1 MTSIII
7 SKNALFLFLERETTK
22 FIRKEVL
29 TSLLPH
35 EITLYYYV
43 IEFFQQDRYFF

>member
-7 SKNALFLFLERETTK
+7 SKNALFLFLEIETSK

-29 TSLLPH
+29 KLLLPH
-35 EITLYYYV
+35 EIKLYHYFAE
-43 IEFFQQDRYFF
+43 IFQ

>member
-7 SKNALFLFLERETTK
+7 SRNALFLFLEIETSK

-29 TSLLPH
+29 TLLLPH
-35 EITLYYYV
+35 EIKLYHYV
-43 IEFFQQDRYFF
+43 AEIIRHDRYVF